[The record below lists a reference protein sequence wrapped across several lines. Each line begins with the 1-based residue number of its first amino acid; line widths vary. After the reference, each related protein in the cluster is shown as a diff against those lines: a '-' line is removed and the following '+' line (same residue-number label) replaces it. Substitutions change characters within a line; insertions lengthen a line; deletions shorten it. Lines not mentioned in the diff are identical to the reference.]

1 MLIWTQQLVHHRIH
15 SDSSALPNW
24 SELQFH
30 SIVGGTSA
38 ASCRASSSWS
48 RTSCRSALV
57 LSIAFSIIQLYSA
70 NSFRLS
76 KKNPE
81 DFQHHFQS
89 HSQYTASLEF
99 YPHYSLRNAFPWG
112 PELQPEVIQQF
123 LNLQTTVAPTNGRQY
138 YLKHP
143 ETLITNKPRSQWIWP
158 TQRTYENMKVV
169 SQNLSNWRQHVC
181 VCGSSVSAKSLF
193 LPRRSQCRHCRL
205 CRSDRT
211 SPGWQSQSDVEVSW
225 THKQHQSP
233 TFMQHSLSF
242 SLSPS
247 LCAISLLP
255 SVIYLVLSGSPLGYQ
270 SQ

>member
-1 MLIWTQQLVHHRIH
+1 MDVDLNTTTCAS
-15 SDSSALPNW
+15 SDSFG
-24 SELQFH
+24 LQFH

-81 DFQHHFQS
+81 DFQHHSQS

-99 YPHYSLRNAFPWG
+99 YPRYSLRNAFPWG

-143 ETLITNKPRSQWIWP
+143 ETLIIDKPWSQWIWLHKEP
-158 TQRTYENMKVV
+158 MKTWRWYLKICRTDANM
-169 SQNLSNWRQHVC
+169 C

-205 CRSDRT
+205 CHSDRT

-233 TFMQHSLSF
+233 TFMQHSLSLF
-242 SLSPS
+242 LSLSLPLCVPS
-247 LCAISLLP
+247 AYC
-255 SVIYLVLSGSPLGYQ
+255 PL
-270 SQ
+270 